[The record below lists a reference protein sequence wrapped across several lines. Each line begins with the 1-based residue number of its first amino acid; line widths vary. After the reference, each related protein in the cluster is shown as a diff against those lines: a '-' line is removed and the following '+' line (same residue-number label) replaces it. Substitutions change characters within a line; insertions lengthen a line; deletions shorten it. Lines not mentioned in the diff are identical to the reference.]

1 MPKALQREIEKV
13 LDAYPKIYFAC
24 HTRHVQDPR
33 TRRSVSAHQASILDH
48 LDSVEPTSL
57 MDLAKHMGVTPS
69 TMSIT
74 LDRLARHGY
83 VERRRDPNDRRRS
96 ALRLTEAGERI
107 RRAQSVL
114 EPTRVEGMLD
124 TLSVEER
131 TRALHGLSLLA
142 SAAERFMS
150 SGPPKKLIAL
160 GRRSG
165 RSSVQRNAHRES
177 EREKGSDKK
186 GPERDHS

>member
-1 MPKALQREIEKV
+1 MPKALKREIQKV
-13 LDAYPKIYFAC
+13 LDAYPKIFFAC
-24 HTRHVQDPR
+24 HARHVQDPK

-57 MDLAKHMGVTPS
+57 MDLARHMGVTPS

-83 VERRRDPNDRRRS
+83 VERRRDPKDKRRS

-114 EPTRVEGMLD
+114 EPARVEGTLD

-131 TRALHGLSLLA
+131 TQALHGLSLLA

-150 SGPPKKLIAL
+150 SGPPKKLFAL
-160 GRRSG
+160 GG
-165 RSSVQRNAHRES
+165 RAAPGSAQRNAHRKSES
-177 EREKGSDKK
+177 DNSGKRGSEKDPS
-186 GPERDHS
+186 